1 MAHIFY
7 WLPYQI
13 MEVQSSEESLDKTL
27 KIRKV
32 FDLWIYQ
39 GHIKMQQTLKTMKK
53 ILNCLIMME
62 QEHNILNAFSFV
74 SHISHNMDIAIL

>member
-53 ILNCLIMME
+53 NLNCLIMME
-62 QEHNILNAFSFV
+62 QEHNILNAFSSV